1 MTGIKKLGKINIIKF
16 RRNKDIR
23 QSEVFS
29 MYKTII
35 VEDDLMV
42 CSILEKQ
49 LGKFTQLKLCGN
61 YRRCGDALEY
71 LRQTPGGAD
80 LIVLDYFMPGMN
92 GIEFLAELRKFN
104 TDVQV
109 IMITSADDYQ
119 VIRSAMCYG
128 ICDYI
133 LKPFN
138 GARLEKAV
146 SRFETVMKLVR
157 STRVWTQDKVDILL
171 CPHRNY
177 NTEQSAAGAPSTEK
191 INKTTLETVR
201 AFMCENA
208 GRKMPLVEISDGLG
222 LSTVTSRR
230 YLKYMHSLGEI
241 GITLDCKT
249 GGRPSEIFEYKE
261 KADARN

>member
-1 MTGIKKLGKINIIKF
+1 
-16 RRNKDIR
+16 
-23 QSEVFS
+23 

-49 LGKFTQLKLCGN
+49 LGKFTQLRLEGN
-61 YRRCGDALEY
+61 YRRCADALEY
-71 LRQTPGGAD
+71 LKQMPDGAD

-92 GIEFLAELRKFN
+92 GVEFLTQLRRFN

-109 IMITSADDYQ
+109 IMITSADDYE
-119 VIRSAMCYG
+119 VIRSAMCCG

-138 GARLEKAV
+138 AARLEKAV
-146 SRFETVMKLVR
+146 ARFDTVMKLVR
-157 STRVWTQDKVDILL
+157 TTRVWTQDKVDTLL

-177 NTEQSAAGAPSTEK
+177 NTDPQSAQGGANPGK

-201 AFMCENA
+201 GFMRENV
-208 GRKMPLVEISDGLG
+208 GKKMPLTEISDGLG

-230 YLKYMHSLGEI
+230 YLKYMHSLGEV

-261 KADARN
+261 GANV

>member
-1 MTGIKKLGKINIIKF
+1 
-16 RRNKDIR
+16 
-23 QSEVFS
+23 

-49 LGKFTQLKLCGN
+49 LGKFAQLRLEGN
-61 YRRCGDALEY
+61 YRRCADALEY
-71 LRQTPGGAD
+71 LRQMPDGAD

-104 TDVQV
+104 TDIQV

-138 GARLEKAV
+138 SARLEKAV
-146 SRFETVMKLVR
+146 ARFDTVMKLVR
-157 STRVWTQDKVDILL
+157 TTHVWTQDKVDTLL

-177 NTEQSAAGAPSTEK
+177 NTDQQSAPGAANP
-191 INKTTLETVR
+191 VR
-201 AFMCENA
+201 
-208 GRKMPLVEISDGLG
+208 
-222 LSTVTSRR
+222 
-230 YLKYMHSLGEI
+230 
-241 GITLDCKT
+241 
-249 GGRPSEIFEYKE
+249 
-261 KADARN
+261 

>member
-1 MTGIKKLGKINIIKF
+1 
-16 RRNKDIR
+16 
-23 QSEVFS
+23 

-49 LGKFTQLKLCGN
+49 LGKFAQLRLEGN
-61 YRRCGDALEY
+61 YRRCADALEY
-71 LRQTPGGAD
+71 LRQMPDGAD

-104 TDVQV
+104 TDIQV

-138 GARLEKAV
+138 SARLEKAV
-146 SRFETVMKLVR
+146 ARFDTVMKLVR
-157 STRVWTQDKVDILL
+157 TTHVWTQDKVDTLL

-177 NTEQSAAGAPSTEK
+177 NTDQQSAPGAANPGK

-201 AFMCENA
+201 SFMRKNA
-208 GRKMPLVEISDGLG
+208 GKRMPLTEVSDGLG

-261 KADARN
+261 TANG

>member
-1 MTGIKKLGKINIIKF
+1 
-16 RRNKDIR
+16 
-23 QSEVFS
+23 

-49 LGKFTQLKLCGN
+49 LGKFTQLRLEGN
-61 YRRCGDALEY
+61 YRRCADALEY
-71 LRQTPGGAD
+71 LKQTPDGAD

-92 GIEFLAELRKFN
+92 GVEFLTQLRRFN

-109 IMITSADDYQ
+109 IMITSADDYE
-119 VIRSAMCYG
+119 VIRSAMCCG

-138 GARLEKAV
+138 AARLEKAV
-146 SRFETVMKLVR
+146 ARFDTVMKLVR
-157 STRVWTQDKVDILL
+157 TTRVWTQDKVDTLL

-177 NTEQSAAGAPSTEK
+177 NTDPQSAQGGANPGK

-201 AFMCENA
+201 GFMRENA
-208 GRKMPLVEISDGLG
+208 GKKMPLTEISDGLG

-230 YLKYMHSLGEI
+230 YLKYMPSLGEV

-261 KADARN
+261 GANV

>member
-1 MTGIKKLGKINIIKF
+1 
-16 RRNKDIR
+16 
-23 QSEVFS
+23 
-29 MYKTII
+29 MYKTIV

-49 LGKFTQLKLCGN
+49 LGKFTQLKLAGN
-61 YRRCGDALEY
+61 FRRCADALEY
-71 LRQTPGGAD
+71 LKTEPDGAD

-92 GIEFLAELRKFN
+92 GIEFLSELRKSN
-104 TDVQV
+104 IGVQV

-138 GARLEKAV
+138 SARLEKAIA
-146 SRFETVMKLVR
+146 RFDTIMKLVK
-157 STRVWTQDKVDILL
+157 TTHVWTQDKVDVLL

-177 NTEQSAAGAPSTEK
+177 NITEQLTNGVPNPGK

-201 AFMCENA
+201 GFMKA
-208 GRKMPLVEISDGLG
+208 SGGRKMPLIEVSEGLG

-230 YLKYMHSLGEI
+230 YLKYMHSLGEVA
-241 GITLDCKT
+241 ITLDCKT

-261 KADARN
+261 SGNVEA

>member
-1 MTGIKKLGKINIIKF
+1 
-16 RRNKDIR
+16 
-23 QSEVFS
+23 

-49 LGKFTQLKLCGN
+49 LGKFTQLRLEGN
-61 YRRCGDALEY
+61 YRRCADALEY
-71 LRQTPGGAD
+71 LKQTPDGAD

-92 GIEFLAELRKFN
+92 GVEFLTQLRRFN

-109 IMITSADDYQ
+109 IMITSADDYE
-119 VIRSAMCYG
+119 VIRSAMCCG

-138 GARLEKAV
+138 AARLEKAV
-146 SRFETVMKLVR
+146 ARFDTVMKLVR
-157 STRVWTQDKVDILL
+157 TTRVWTQDKVDTLL

-177 NTEQSAAGAPSTEK
+177 NTDPQSAQGGANPGK

-201 AFMCENA
+201 GFMRKNA
-208 GRKMPLVEISDGLG
+208 GKKMPLTEISDGLG

-230 YLKYMHSLGEI
+230 YLKYMHSLGEV

-261 KADARN
+261 GANV

>member
-1 MTGIKKLGKINIIKF
+1 
-16 RRNKDIR
+16 
-23 QSEVFS
+23 
-29 MYKTII
+29 
-35 VEDDLMV
+35 MV

-49 LGKFTQLKLCGN
+49 LGKFTQLKLEGN
-61 YRRCGDALEY
+61 FRHCGDALEY
-71 LRQTPGGAD
+71 LRQKPDGAD
-80 LIVLDYFMPGMN
+80 LVVLDYFMPGMN

-104 TDVQV
+104 IDSQV
-109 IMITSADDYQ
+109 IMITSADEYQ

-138 GARLEKAV
+138 SARLEKAIA
-146 SRFETVMKLVR
+146 RFDTVMKLVK
-157 STRVWTQDKVDILL
+157 TTHVWTQDKVDILL

-177 NTEQSAAGAPSTEK
+177 NTDQQTVAGVPNPGK

-201 AFMCENA
+201 GFMRA
-208 GRKMPLVEISDGLG
+208 RVGIKMPLTEISDGLG

-230 YLKYMHSLGEI
+230 YLKYMHSLGEVD
-241 GITLDCKT
+241 ITLDCKT

-261 KADARN
+261 TANG

>member
-1 MTGIKKLGKINIIKF
+1 
-16 RRNKDIR
+16 
-23 QSEVFS
+23 

-49 LGKFTQLKLCGN
+49 LGKFSQLKLSGN
-61 YRRCGDALEY
+61 FRKCADALKY
-71 LRQTPGGAD
+71 LEENPDGAE

-92 GIEFLAELRKFN
+92 GIEFLAELRKTN
-104 TDVQV
+104 VDIQV
-109 IMITSADDYQ
+109 IMITSADDYA
-119 VIRSAMCYG
+119 VIRAAMCYG

-138 GARLEKAV
+138 SLRLEKAIT
-146 SRFETVMKLVR
+146 RFDTVMKLVR
-157 STRVWTQDKVDILL
+157 STRVWTQDKVDVLL
-171 CPHRNY
+171 TPHRNY
-177 NTEQSAAGAPSTEK
+177 NVEQHTDGVPNPGK

-201 AFMCENA
+201 AFMRSSG
-208 GRKMPLVEISDGLG
+208 GRKMPLVEISEGLG

-230 YLKYMHSLGEI
+230 YLKYMHSLGEVS
-241 GITLDCKT
+241 ITLDCKT

-261 KADARN
+261 QEHDGA

>member
-1 MTGIKKLGKINIIKF
+1 MLTVIKKVGKINIINFVK
-16 RRNKDIR
+16 
-23 QSEVFS
+23 QSGLFEGCITDRGAFV
-29 MYKTII
+29 YKTMI

-49 LGKFTQLKLCGN
+49 LGKFTQLKLEGN
-61 YRRCGDALEY
+61 YRRGVDALEY
-71 LRQTPGGAD
+71 LRADPNGAD

-109 IMITSADDYQ
+109 IMITSADDYK
-119 VIRSAMCYG
+119 VIRAAMCYG
-128 ICDYI
+128 ICDYV

-138 GARLEKAV
+138 SARLEKAV
-146 SRFETVMKLVR
+146 ARFETVMRLVN
-157 STRVWTQDKVDILL
+157 TTHVWTQDKVDTLL

-177 NTEQSAAGAPSTEK
+177 NTEQALAGAPNPGK

-201 AFMCENA
+201 SFMRERA
-208 GRKMPLVEISDGLG
+208 GNKMPLTEISDGLG

-230 YLKYMHSLGEI
+230 YLKYMHSLGEV

-261 KADARN
+261 S

>member
-1 MTGIKKLGKINIIKF
+1 
-16 RRNKDIR
+16 
-23 QSEVFS
+23 

-49 LGKFTQLKLCGN
+49 LGKFTQLKLEGN
-61 YRRCGDALEY
+61 FRRCGDALEY
-71 LRQTPGGAD
+71 LRQKPYGAD
-80 LIVLDYFMPGMN
+80 LVVLDYFMPGMN

-104 TDVQV
+104 IDIQV
-109 IMITSADDYQ
+109 IMITSADEYQ

-138 GARLEKAV
+138 SARLEKAIA
-146 SRFETVMKLVR
+146 RFDTVMKLVK
-157 STRVWTQDKVDILL
+157 TTHVWTQDKVDILL

-177 NTEQSAAGAPSTEK
+177 NTDQQTVAGVPNPGK

-201 AFMCENA
+201 GFMRA
-208 GRKMPLVEISDGLG
+208 RVGIKMPLTEISDGLG

-230 YLKYMHSLGEI
+230 YLKYMHSLGEVD
-241 GITLDCKT
+241 ITLDCKT

-261 KADARN
+261 TANG

>member
-1 MTGIKKLGKINIIKF
+1 
-16 RRNKDIR
+16 
-23 QSEVFS
+23 

-49 LGKFTQLKLCGN
+49 LSKFTQLKLAGN
-61 YRRCGDALEY
+61 FRRCADALEY
-71 LRQTPGGAD
+71 LRQEPDGAE
-80 LIVLDYFMPGMN
+80 LIVLDYFMPGMD
-92 GIEFLAELRKFN
+92 GIEFLAQLRKFN
-104 TDVQV
+104 TEVQV

-138 GARLEKAV
+138 TARLEKAV
-146 SRFETVMKLVR
+146 SRFDTVMKLVK
-157 STRVWTQDKVDILL
+157 STRVWTQNKVDILL

-177 NTEQSAAGAPSTEK
+177 NTAEQLAPGK
-191 INKTTLETVR
+191 INKTTLENVR
-201 AFMCENA
+201 EYMRENT
-208 GRKMPLVEISDGLG
+208 GRKMPLIEISEGLG

-230 YLKYMHSLGEI
+230 YLKYMHSLGEV

-249 GGRPSEIFEYKE
+249 GGRPSEIFEYRE
-261 KADARN
+261 GADA